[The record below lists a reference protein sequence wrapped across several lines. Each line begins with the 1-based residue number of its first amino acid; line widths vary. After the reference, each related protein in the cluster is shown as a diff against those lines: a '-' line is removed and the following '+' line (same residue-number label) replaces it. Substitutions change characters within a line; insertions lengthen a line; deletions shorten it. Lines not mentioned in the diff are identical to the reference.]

1 MVGKKTFIFQPF
13 VPDHFANL
21 QRIIIVRILHL
32 ANEPYKCDLYK
43 ANIAYFVILF
53 VLSAIEQQQKFQA
66 LFHWTKALQFI
77 CSKERLIVFTEL

>member
-1 MVGKKTFIFQPF
+1 MEILIKAYGGNFFSLFQPF

-32 ANEPYKCDLYK
+32 ANEPYKCKPPLPHR

-53 VLSAIEQQQKFQA
+53 VLSAIGPK
-66 LFHWTKALQFI
+66 
-77 CSKERLIVFTEL
+77 